1 MLAEDIGFEPMER
14 FTVLCF
20 SKALHSTALPIFL
33 NFGGR
38 SWIRTNA
45 LLRPDLQ
52 SGAIDHSATFPEYD
66 TSSFGLEKQSVL
78 TPHNVQRYE

>member
-1 MLAEDIGFEPMER
+1 MRVGGRYRIRTYER

-20 SKALHSTALPIFL
+20 SKALHSTALSIFL

-52 SGAIDHSATFPEYD
+52 SGAIDHSAIPPYMVLKVRIELTTYR
-66 TSSFGLEKQSVL
+66 LQSDCS
-78 TPHNVQRYE
+78 TY